1 MARAAKRSSAGRVA
15 ASAEVDARHMARC
28 LELAATMRG
37 QTAPNPMVGCVIV
50 DARGRVVVEGV
61 HRGPGQLHAEA
72 DAIAK
77 LGKRSVV
84 GGTLYVNLEPCNH
97 TGRTPPCAPAVAALG
112 LARVVIGD
120 MDPIVS
126 HSGGAKRLRR
136 AGVRVDVGV
145 LRDHSQA
152 LNRGFRTWART
163 GRPHVVLKAGA
174 SLDGKIATA
183 SGESQWITS
192 AAARH
197 DAMQQRALCDAIVV
211 GIGTVLADDPK
222 LTVRGVRNGRSPI
235 RVVLDS
241 HARTP
246 LTAALLP
253 AQARDGV
260 RVIIATSARATADG
274 AGQRRATRLAAAGA
288 QVLRLPCNDA
298 QQVDLQALLPALTE
312 FGVLALLVEG
322 GGMVHAGFMAADVVD
337 EILLYQAPMV
347 IGGDAAPG
355 WMRGAGAPSLAA
367 AQRFEF
373 IEAPRRVG
381 PDVVLHLQR
390 SAAATAR

>member
-1 MARAAKRSSAGRVA
+1 MARAVKHRGGG
-15 ASAEVDARHMARC
+15 ASADVDARHMARC

-37 QTAPNPMVGCVIV
+37 LTAPNPMVGCVIV
-50 DARGRVVVEGV
+50 DARGRVIAEGV
-61 HRGPGQLHAEA
+61 HQGPGQPHAEA

-77 LGKRSVV
+77 LGRRSAA

-97 TGRTPPCAPAVAALG
+97 TGRTPPCAPAVAALK
-112 LARVVIGD
+112 LARVVVGD
-120 MDPIVS
+120 LDPIAS

-136 AGVRVDVGV
+136 AGVRVDVGGM
-145 LRDHSQA
+145 REQCQA
-152 LNRGFRTWART
+152 LNRGFYTWART

-197 DAMQQRALCDAIVV
+197 DAMQHRAMSDAIIV
-211 GIGTVLADDPK
+211 GIGTVLADDSK
-222 LTVRGVRNGRSPI
+222 LTARGVAAARNPI

-260 RVIIATSARATADG
+260 RVIIATSARATTDG
-274 AGQRRATRLAAAGA
+274 AGQRRAARLAAAGA
-288 QVLRLPCNDA
+288 HVLRLPSD
-298 QQVDLQALLPALTE
+298 QDQRVDLHALLTALTE
-312 FGVLALLVEG
+312 FGVLTALVEG
-322 GGMVHAGFMAADVVD
+322 GGIVHAGFLAADLVD
-337 EILLYQAPMV
+337 EILLYQAPLI
-347 IGGDAAPG
+347 IGGDGAPG
-355 WMRGAGAPSLAA
+355 WVRGTGAARLAA
-367 AQRFEF
+367 APRFEF
-373 IEAPRRVG
+373 IAAPSTVG
-381 PDVVLHLQR
+381 PDLVLRLR
-390 SAAATAR
+390 RTIDADG